1 MKIGITGATG
11 HLGRLVVKQLK
22 EKVAADHIVAL
33 VRNTQ
38 KAAELGVESRIFD
51 YDKPETLSGSLQGI
65 DHLLLISGNEIGQ
78 RKTQHE
84 NVIRAAQEAGV
95 KWIVYTSLL
104 HADTSSLSLAEEH
117 LLTEKA
123 LQSSGIPYTIL
134 RNGWYTENYTASVPA
149 AITHGVL
156 IGSAGEGQISSAAR
170 ADYAEAAAVVLTS
183 SNEQGKV
190 YELVGDEAYT
200 LADLAAEIS
209 KQTGKTIPYQNLSE
223 AEYTAALIGAGLPEG
238 LAAAF
243 ASFDVGASKGD
254 LYDNNKQLSSLIG
267 RPTTTLAAAV
277 RETLAV

>member
-209 KQTGKTIPYQNLSE
+209 KQIGKTIPYQNLSE
-223 AEYTAALIGAGLPEG
+223 AEYTAALISAGLPEG

-277 RETLAV
+277 REALAV